1 MYRLRKISTKNNP
14 IMKFDLISKA
24 ENRSFDSGKGIL
36 AKIERLDMALV
47 KVKDLLED
55 ATKHHYGV
63 PAINSINPE
72 TVRFAIEAAEHE
84 RLPIIVQYYPGFCDY
99 MPVNVM
105 AFAACQYARRASVPV
120 AVHLDHSKGY
130 DIAVG
135 GIRDGFPSVM
145 VDGSSLPYEEN
156 VRLTSD
162 VVNIGK
168 VFDVDVEAELG
179 HVGEG
184 SSVDDIVNTDYY
196 TRPDQAVDFVEKTGC
211 GSLAVAVGNA
221 HGPYCKEPDLDFD
234 RIKELRAAVD
244 LPLVMHGCSGIPDD
258 QMQEAVNLGMSK
270 FNIATEY
277 FRCIY
282 HSVEKHIAGEK
293 VYDGDGVSLGSCC
306 ADDAHAFVAKKLQL
320 LNPNHFSL

>member
-1 MYRLRKISTKNNP
+1 
-14 IMKFDLISKA
+14 MKFDLISKA
-24 ENRSFDSGKGIL
+24 ENRSFGSGKGIL
-36 AKIERLDMALV
+36 AKIERLAMALV

-105 AFAACQYARRASVPV
+105 AFAACQYARKASVPV

>member
-1 MYRLRKISTKNNP
+1 
-14 IMKFDLISKA
+14 MKFDLISKA
-24 ENRSFDSGKGIL
+24 ENRPFGSGKGIL
-36 AKIERLDMALV
+36 AKIERLAMALV

-105 AFAACQYARRASVPV
+105 AFAACQYARKASVPV

-221 HGPYCKEPDLDFD
+221 HGPYCREPDLDFD
-234 RIKELRAAVD
+234 RIKELGAAVD

-282 HSVEKHIAGEK
+282 HSVEKHIAGGK